1 MKNTKALK
9 NYIYSRPLAGGKL
22 VLLGALVMMVWAGWE
37 CVLRFDAMDGMT
49 KAYMNL
55 VKNNNI
61 PLKEAIRTIWETPE
75 ARQDWMNLMVL
86 SSIAVFALIP
96 FFLSR
101 YWKPGFLVIPACVV
115 IMLYHTSDL
124 VIIRTL
130 NLFETVKFVSAGAVM
145 LGEGLN
151 ITSALQRKRQYK
163 KQLAASRKAHRRI
176 PVHGSSKTL
185 IPEHKKR
192 GIGM

>member
-22 VLLGALVMMVWAGWE
+22 ILLGALVMMVWAGWE

-55 VKNNNI
+55 VKNNDI
-61 PLKEAIRTIWETPE
+61 PLKEALQTIWETPE
-75 ARQDWMNLMVL
+75 ARQDWTNLFVL
-86 SSIAVFALIP
+86 SGIAVFALFP
-96 FFLSR
+96 FFMSR
-101 YWKPGFLVIPACVV
+101 YWKPGFLIIPACAA

-130 NLFETVKFVSAGAVM
+130 NLFEAVKFASAGAVI

-151 ITSALQRKRQYK
+151 IHSALLRKRRYK
-163 KQLAASRKAHRRI
+163 KQLSQRKHTRRI
-176 PVHGSSKTL
+176 PAHGSAKTL

-192 GIGM
+192 GLGM